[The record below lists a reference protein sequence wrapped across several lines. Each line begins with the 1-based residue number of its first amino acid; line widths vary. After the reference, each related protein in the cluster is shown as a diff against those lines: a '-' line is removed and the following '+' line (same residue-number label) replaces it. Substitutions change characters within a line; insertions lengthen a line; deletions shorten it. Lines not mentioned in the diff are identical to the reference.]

1 MGLFGEMGK
10 SEEKLEFP
18 KEEKNKKIELSKK
31 QRKGK
36 VSSILQYRII
46 VDVDGLGESVPYD
59 EKIHSELKIGDIII
73 L

>member
-1 MGLFGEMGK
+1 
-10 SEEKLEFP
+10 
-18 KEEKNKKIELSKK
+18 
-31 QRKGK
+31 
-36 VSSILQYRII
+36 LQYRII